1 MRRCRFPW
9 VFVAGAGL
17 SLAPPWTLVLTLLFI
32 CISISGVQADQPA
45 ELRVC
50 FLEDNLPYSSRQQNS
65 GLDFD
70 TAKAVADALG
80 RSLAPIWVKN
90 TTRIDEIE
98 ESDLPLRRLSRNECD
113 ALFSVP
119 GPDAVKDSPQLTI
132 GAPYYGAAFEL
143 LGRDG
148 NVPSS
153 LDALGDVPVAVQ
165 AQTVA
170 NFVLAAR
177 KAKMQTFFS
186 VEAALT
192 GLAKGEATA
201 ALVWGPSA
209 GWYVRNHPELRLVFA
224 SNYAPPAVVCWNEYV
239 ATRKSDTGL
248 REGIDKALAQLSESG
263 VLQTGLA
270 RYGIPFHRPFAA
282 TYSLA
287 EMQKLR

>member
-1 MRRCRFPW
+1 MRRWRFPC
-9 VFVAGAGL
+9 VFTGGASL
-17 SLAPPWTLVLTLLFI
+17 RLAPLWKFVLTLLFV
-32 CISISGVQADQPA
+32 CTPPLGVQADQPA

-50 FLEDNLPYSSRQQNS
+50 FLEDNLPYSSRQNNS

-80 RSLAPIWVKN
+80 RPLAPVWVKN
-90 TTRIDEIE
+90 TTHIDEIE

-119 GPDAVKDSPQLTI
+119 GQDAIKDSPKVTI
-132 GAPYYGAAFEL
+132 GVPYYGAAFEL
-143 LGRDG
+143 IGRDG

-153 LDALGDVPVAVQ
+153 LDTLGNVSVAVQ

-186 VEAALT
+186 VEEALT
-192 GLAKGEATA
+192 GVAKGEATA

-209 GWYVRNHPELRLVFA
+209 GWHVRNHPELKLVFA
-224 SNYAPPAVVCWNEYV
+224 SHYVPPAVVCWNESV
-239 ATRKSDTGL
+239 ATRKSDTAL
-248 REGIDKALAQLSESG
+248 RERIDTALAQLSESG
-263 VLQTGLA
+263 ALQTLLA
-270 RYGIPFHRPFAA
+270 RYGIPFHKPFAA